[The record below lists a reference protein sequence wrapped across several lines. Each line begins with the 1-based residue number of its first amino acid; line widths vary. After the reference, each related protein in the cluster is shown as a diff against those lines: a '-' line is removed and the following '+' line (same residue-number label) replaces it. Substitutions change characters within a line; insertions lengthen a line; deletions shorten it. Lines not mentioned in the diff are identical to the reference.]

1 MRKKITECNDEHV
14 LNELKDCIKHCLKST
29 VVCSLRQAVISEN
42 GRMNTMNMQQVITDK
57 PRCRVQIKD
66 NRLYL
71 NIEFE
76 KNDIV
81 DMLKI
86 ENVWNMMLARSSEN
100 FMNNR
105 ENDAVM
111 VIELVGMEQMS
122 NLAYVMAFYDPV
134 FLAKEEARLK
144 LVYDISNLN
153 FGIENVDYIEILQ
166 EIDYENEI
174 ANKEKSIKEDVA
186 DLLDNV
192 L

>member
-14 LNELKDCIKHCLKST
+14 LNELKDSIKHCLKST
-29 VVCSLRQAVISEN
+29 VVCSLRQSVISEN

-86 ENVWNMMLARSSEN
+86 ENIWNMMLARSSEN

-174 ANKEKSIKEDVA
+174 ANKEKSIKEDGA

>member
-1 MRKKITECNDEHV
+1 MRKKVTECNDEHV
-14 LNELKDCIKHCLKST
+14 LKELKDCIKHCLKGT
-29 VVCSLRQAVISEN
+29 VVCSLRQAVISDN

-86 ENVWNMMLARSSEN
+86 ENVWNMMLARSTEN

-111 VIELVGMEQMS
+111 VLELVGMEQMS
-122 NLAYVMAFYDPV
+122 NLAYIMAFYDPV
-134 FLAKEEARLK
+134 FLAKEESRLK
-144 LVYDISNLN
+144 LVYDIDNLN

-174 ANKEKSIKEDVA
+174 ADKEKNVKEDGA

>member
-1 MRKKITECNDEHV
+1 
-14 LNELKDCIKHCLKST
+14 
-29 VVCSLRQAVISEN
+29 
-42 GRMNTMNMQQVITDK
+42 
-57 PRCRVQIKD
+57 
-66 NRLYL
+66 
-71 NIEFE
+71 
-76 KNDIV
+76 
-81 DMLKI
+81 MLKI
-86 ENVWNMMLARSSEN
+86 ENIWNMMLARSSEN

-174 ANKEKSIKEDVA
+174 ANKEKSIKEDGA